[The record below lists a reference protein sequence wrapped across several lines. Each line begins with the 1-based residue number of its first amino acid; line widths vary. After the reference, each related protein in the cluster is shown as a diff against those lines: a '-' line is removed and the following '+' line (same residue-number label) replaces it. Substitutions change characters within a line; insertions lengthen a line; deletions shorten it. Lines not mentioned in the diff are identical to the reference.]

1 MWHFEDAGGKLFT
14 SFQDGVCSRGAIRA
28 GRLEGARVD
37 KEGVAMTMTDRPVG
51 VAIDDA
57 VRFRKDIP
65 QRLFDVRTL
74 VRPVGKADGE
84 ATKLKKVLFGEAAAD
99 RRVAHIAADR
109 MDGFSGK
116 GIDNGSPREVTG
128 MDDDIAGMKR
138 GANLL
143 QKTSVRG
150 AQMGICKNPGVNHL
164 GIRMLL
170 VGHHGVALYSNRPL
184 NTRGEPHSL
193 RKLPEMQ
200 EAVAK
205 ITTVP

>member
-1 MWHFEDAGGKLFT
+1 
-14 SFQDGVCSRGAIRA
+14 
-28 GRLEGARVD
+28 
-37 KEGVAMTMTDRPVG
+37 MTMTDRSVG

-57 VRFRKDIP
+57 VRFRKNIP

-74 VRPVGKADGE
+74 VRPMGKADGE
-84 ATKLKKVLFGEAAAD
+84 ATKLKKVLFGKTGAN
-99 RRVAHIAADR
+99 RGIAHIAADG
-109 MDGFSGK
+109 MDGFADK

-128 MDDDIAGMKR
+128 MDDDIAGMKT

-150 AQMGICKNPGVNHL
+150 AQMGICKNPGVNYL
-164 GIRMLL
+164 DIRMLL
-170 VGHHGVALYSNRPL
+170 VGHHGVALYSKRPL